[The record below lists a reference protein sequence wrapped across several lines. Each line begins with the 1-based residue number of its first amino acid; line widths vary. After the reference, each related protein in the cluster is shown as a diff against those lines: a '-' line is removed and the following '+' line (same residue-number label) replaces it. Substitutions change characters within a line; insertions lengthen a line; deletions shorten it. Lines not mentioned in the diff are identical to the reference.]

1 MSRVAHQRIFS
12 GALACALA
20 GLVVGCSGGDSD
32 DLQNLAS
39 CGEFVFPTDA
49 KVIWFQENDTF
60 GDTLLD
66 AVVEITASSV
76 PEFKQRSQLNE
87 FAPGVPKYWRQTWS
101 DIGEAQ
107 LLARDAGNEH
117 LVELNKSPTRW
128 VVIHDSGAT
137 RQLFLRAGC

>member
-39 CGEFVFPTDA
+39 CGEFVFPADA

-107 LLARDAGNEH
+107 LLAPDAGNEH